1 MTAILQVKGVTKRYG
16 GLTAVNDVSF
26 DVGQGEILSVI
37 GPNGAGKSTL
47 FKLIS
52 SFVHTSGGEVLFKGA
67 KISDLAPHKVARMGV
82 VRTFQETTIF
92 RSMTVRENIVVAHHL
107 RSKASLLG
115 FFLRSK
121 QAQQDEAGFGKS
133 ADDIVDFLGLQAI
146 RNELASNLPQGHLR
160 ALGMA
165 IGLAANPEVLLLDE
179 PFAGMNHDET
189 MKMVASVRRLRDE
202 RGVTVMLVE
211 HDMPAVMKISDR
223 IVVINFGQKIAEGTP
238 AEIQANPK
246 VIEAYLGS
254 EDAAIGM

>member
-1 MTAILQVKGVTKRYG
+1 MSPILQIKGITKKYG
-16 GLTAVNDVSF
+16 GLTANNNISF
-26 DVGQGEILSVI
+26 DVNEGEILSVI

-47 FKLIS
+47 FKLIA
-52 SFVHTSGGEVLFKGA
+52 SFVHTTSGEVLFRGQ
-67 KISDLAPHKVARMGV
+67 KISDLAPHIVARMGV

-92 RSMTVRENIVVAHHL
+92 RSMTVRENIIVAHHL

-115 FFLRSK
+115 FFLGSK
-121 QAQQDEAGFGKS
+121 RARADEAEFGKS

-165 IGLAANPEVLLLDE
+165 IGLATHPTVLLLDE

-189 MKMVASVRRLRDE
+189 MKMVTQVRRLRDE

-223 IVVINFGQKIAEGTP
+223 IVVINFGEMIAEGTP
-238 AEIQANPK
+238 SEIQANPK

>member
-1 MTAILQVKGVTKRYG
+1 MSPILQIKAVTKRYG
-16 GLTAVNDVSF
+16 GLTANNNISF
-26 DVGQGEILSVI
+26 DVNEGEILSVI

-47 FKLIS
+47 FKLIA
-52 SFVHTSGGEVLFKGA
+52 SFVHTTSGEVLFRGQ

-92 RSMTVRENIVVAHHL
+92 KSMTLRENIIVAHHL

-115 FFLRSK
+115 FFLGSK
-121 QAQQDEAGFGKS
+121 QARADEAEFGKS

-165 IGLAANPEVLLLDE
+165 IGLATHPTVLLLDE

-189 MKMVASVRRLRDE
+189 MKMVAQVRRLRDE
-202 RGVTVMLVE
+202 RGVTVLLVE
-211 HDMPAVMKISDR
+211 HDMAAVMKISDR
-223 IVVINFGQKIAEGTP
+223 IVVINFGEKIAEGTP

>member
-1 MTAILQVKGVTKRYG
+1 MTKILEVNHVTKRFG

-26 DVGQGEILSVI
+26 AVNQGEILSVI

-52 SFVHTSGGEVLFKGA
+52 SFLSTSSGDVRLAGER
-67 KISDLAPHKVARMGV
+67 INNLAPHIVARKGV

-92 RSMTVRENIVVAHHL
+92 RSMTVRENIIVSHHL
-107 RSKASLLG
+107 RSRASLWG
-115 FFLRSK
+115 FFLGSK
-121 QAQQDEAGFGKS
+121 VAKADEQSFGQS
-133 ADDIVDFLGLQAI
+133 ADKIIDFLGLQAI
-146 RNELASNLPQGHLR
+146 RNELASTLPQGHLR

-165 IGLAANPEVLLLDE
+165 IGLATDPKVLLLDE

-189 MKMVASVRRLRDE
+189 MHMVDLVRRLRDE
-202 RGVTVMLVE
+202 RSVTVLLVE

-223 IVVINFGQKIAEGTP
+223 IVVLNFGEKIAEGTP
-238 AEIQANPK
+238 LEIQNNER